1 MNYAIILAGG
11 IGSRFWPLSTQ
22 LEPKQFLS
30 LCSDKSLLEESIA
43 RIGRLVGR
51 KNIYIATNKNY
62 KVKVKDCIRKFR
74 LPAKNFLF
82 EPESKNTLAPI
93 TVLTNTFFQED
104 KEAIILVLP
113 SDHLIKKK
121 HKFLEILKTSIEVA
135 KGGYIVT
142 LGIVPKRP
150 ETGYGYIK
158 VKSKSKFY
166 QVERFIEKPNI
177 QTAKELIKDKR
188 FYWNAGI
195 FIFKAQTLLEETK
208 RLQPKV
214 YKILMQIKD
223 KEDLNRLWSKFP
235 AVSIDYAIM
244 EKTNKLALVPADFD
258 WIDIGSWNSIEQI
271 FKKDKN
277 GNISKGKHIDLGSR
291 DITVYAKEKKVVTL
305 GLNNLVIVDSKDGLL
320 VCSKNKTQ
328 EIKQIVKKIYGV
340 GKYPP
345 LFSSKTKQGGQ
356 EKHFPNH

>member
-1 MNYAIILAGG
+1 MTYAIILAGG
-11 IGSRFWPLSTQ
+11 VGSRFWPLSTQ

-30 LCSDKSLLEESIA
+30 FCSDKSLLEESIS
-43 RIGRLVGR
+43 RIGNLVGR

-62 KVKVKDCIRKFR
+62 RAKVRDCIRKFR

-82 EPESKNTLAPI
+82 EPGTKNTLAPI
-93 TVLTNTFFQED
+93 GVLSHMIFNRD
-104 KEAIILVLP
+104 KDAVIIVLP

-121 HKFLEILKTSIEVA
+121 VQFSEILKRSIGVA
-135 KGGYIVT
+135 EAGYIVT
-142 LGIVPKRP
+142 LGVVPQRP

-158 VKSKSKFY
+158 ANSKWQMAGVYK
-166 QVERFIEKPNI
+166 VERFIEKPNLK
-177 QTAKELIKDKR
+177 TAKKLIKDKR
-188 FYWNAGI
+188 YYWNAGI
-195 FIFKAQTLLEETK
+195 FIFKAKTMLEEIK
-208 RLQPKV
+208 KLQPKV

-223 KEDLNRLWSKFP
+223 KEDLNRYWSRFP

-244 EKTNKLALVPADFD
+244 EKTKKIALLPADCGWLD
-258 WIDIGSWNSIEQI
+258 LGNWNSIEQI

-277 GNISKGKHIDLGSR
+277 GNIFKGKHIDLGSR

-328 EIKQIVKKIYGV
+328 EIKQIVKKI
-340 GKYPP
+340 
-345 LFSSKTKQGGQ
+345 
-356 EKHFPNH
+356 

>member
-1 MNYAIILAGG
+1 MTYAIILAGG
-11 IGSRFWPLSTQ
+11 VGSRFWPLSTQ

-30 LCSDKSLLEESIA
+30 FCSDKSLLEESIS
-43 RIGRLVGR
+43 RIGNLVGR

-62 KVKVKDCIRKFR
+62 RVKVKDCIRKFR

-93 TVLTNTFFQED
+93 GVLSYAIFNKD
-104 KEAIILVLP
+104 KEAIVMVLP

-121 HKFLEILKTSIEVA
+121 HKFPEILKTSIEVA
-135 KGGYIVT
+135 KDGYIVAV
-142 LGIVPKRP
+142 GILPKRP

-158 VKSKSKFY
+158 IKSKISATKNGGSAKIFGGKNQKSKFY
-166 QVERFIEKPNI
+166 QVERFIEKPI
-177 QTAKELIKDKR
+177 LTEAKKFVEEKR
-188 FYWNAGI
+188 YYWNAGI
-195 FIFKAQTLLEETK
+195 FIFKVKTMLEEIK
-208 RLQPKV
+208 KLQPKI
-214 YKILMQIKD
+214 YKILMQIKN
-223 KEDLNRLWSKFP
+223 KQDLNRYWTRLPSL
-235 AVSIDYAIM
+235 SIDYAIM

-258 WIDIGSWNSIEQI
+258 WIDIGNWNSIEQI

-328 EIKQIVKKIYGV
+328 EIKQIVKKI
-340 GKYPP
+340 
-345 LFSSKTKQGGQ
+345 
-356 EKHFPNH
+356 